1 MKLLATICFLILT
14 AAPTLAWRRHDSR
27 TVRDLA
33 LTYTGLAVVLA
44 CDIPRRKKH
53 VTDRQHR
60 RRSRA
65 CIDPALLKRC
75 GFCGSSR
82 NMRVHHLNGDESDED
97 EKNLIGAC
105 HACNTQVGFL
115 LKRHNIGRRVDLEYN
130 PPAQPARNLAQW
142 MMAVKSMHGES
153 NDMTPR
159 QAIAMIRATSPT
171 RRSHFA
177 EDIWKLRRARGTDKT
192 RVPF

>member
-1 MKLLATICFLILT
+1 MKFVRTICLLLLT
-14 AAPTLAWRRHDSR
+14 AAPVLAARRHDSR
-27 TVRDLA
+27 TVKELVG
-33 LTYTGLAVVLA
+33 TYAGLGTLLA

-75 GFCGSSR
+75 GFCGSGR
-82 NMRVHHLNGDESDED
+82 NMRVHHLNGDEADEAPR
-97 EKNLIGAC
+97 NLIGAC
-105 HACNTQVGFL
+105 HACNTQIGFL
-115 LKRHNIGRRVDLEYN
+115 LRRHNIGRRVDLEYN

-142 MMAVKSMHGES
+142 IMAVKSLHGES
-153 NDMTPR
+153 GELTPR
-159 QAIAMIRATSPT
+159 QAIAMIRATSPA

-177 EDIWKLRRARGTDKT
+177 YDIWKLRRARGTDRT
-192 RVPF
+192 AVPF

>member
-1 MKLLATICFLILT
+1 LKLLATICFLFLT
-14 AAPTLAWRRHDSR
+14 AAPALAWRRHDTR
-27 TVRDLA
+27 TVKDLA
-33 LTYTGLAVVLA
+33 KTYTGLAVVLA

-97 EKNLIGAC
+97 PPPHQVFIVAYISSFILRSLKGDFRVFRRLINGLPQ
-105 HACNTQVGFL
+105 T
-115 LKRHNIGRRVDLEYN
+115 
-130 PPAQPARNLAQW
+130 
-142 MMAVKSMHGES
+142 
-153 NDMTPR
+153 
-159 QAIAMIRATSPT
+159 
-171 RRSHFA
+171 
-177 EDIWKLRRARGTDKT
+177 
-192 RVPF
+192 

>member
-1 MKLLATICFLILT
+1 MKLARSICLLILT
-14 AAPTLAWRRHDSR
+14 AAPALAWRRHDSR
-27 TVRDLA
+27 TVKDLA

-44 CDIPRRKKH
+44 CDIPRRKKE

-60 RRSRA
+60 QRSRA

-82 NMRVHHLNGDESDED
+82 NMRVHHLNGDEADED
-97 EKNLIGAC
+97 PKNLIGAC
-105 HACNTQVGFL
+105 HACNTQIGFL

-159 QAIAMIRATSPT
+159 QAIAMIRATSPN

-177 EDIWKLRRARGTDKT
+177 DDIWKLRRARGTDRT
-192 RVPF
+192 AVPF